1 MNITSTTIPYDYKV
15 LTEDTK
21 ILINEFPEVQKI
33 KIGTS
38 VLGRELFCLK
48 FGKGDKKV
56 FVNAAHHGNEWITS
70 ALVMRMLEELCFLHK
85 NNMSSG
91 SFDIKSLFNSSSLYI
106 CPMVNPDG
114 VNLSI
119 HGLTCDIPQIIKTRL
134 LSYNGESHDFF
145 GKWQANINGVD
156 LNHNYDAGFLK
167 GKAFEAKK
175 NIFCPCASQYSGS
188 YPESEPETKALASFT
203 KDLFPDITVSY
214 HSQGEEIYY
223 DFEGKIPP
231 SSEHIAK
238 NLAEISGYKACQPN
252 GMASFSGYKD
262 WVIDKFLIP
271 SFTIEVGKG
280 KNPLPLSDFNDI
292 FDKNFPLLMYLLK

>member
-1 MNITSTTIPYDYKV
+1 MNITTTTIPYDYDV
-15 LTEDTK
+15 LTEDAK
-21 ILINEFPEVQKI
+21 ILINEYPEVRRI

-38 VLGRELFCLK
+38 VLGRELFCLR

-56 FVNAAHHGNEWITS
+56 FVNAAHHGKEWITS

-85 NNMSSG
+85 NSMSSG
-91 SFDIKSLFNSSSLYI
+91 SLDIKNLFHSSSLYI

-119 HGLTCDIPQIIKTRL
+119 HGLTHDLPQIVKTRL
-134 LSYNGESHDFF
+134 ISYNGESRDFI

-175 NIFCPCASQYSGS
+175 NIFSPCASQYSGAF
-188 YPESEPETKALASFT
+188 PESEPETKALASFT

-231 SSEHIAK
+231 SSEEISK
-238 NLAEISGYKACQPN
+238 TLSEISGYKACTPD
-252 GMASFSGYKD
+252 GMASYSGYKD

-280 KNPLPLSDFNDI
+280 ENPLPLSEFNDI
-292 FDKNFPLLMYLLK
+292 FDKNLPMLMYLLK